1 MMIGMMSWVHG
12 KITIR
17 QYAYFLIVSFFSNLW
32 AFVATGY
39 FTAYLTGLFTS
50 EPYNS
55 MLISIAVAKVSLPW
69 GVVVLKGV
77 GANSLVTLSV
87 ILGATSR
94 SSVGRIIGMWTP
106 VTCFVTIGYEHVIAN
121 MGYIPTAVF
130 YGAPIRYGKSLSVV
144 MKAECVFHPTS
155 ATCYYKS
162 NVLCCLTN
170 MLSLL

>member
-32 AFVATGY
+32 AFVATDY
-39 FTAYLTGLFTS
+39 FTAYLTGLFTL

-55 MLISIAVAKVSLPW
+55 MLISIAVAKVNLPW

-77 GANSLVTLSV
+77 GANSLVVLSV

-106 VTCFVTIGYEHVIAN
+106 VTCFVTIGMYAHIHIIATTV
-121 MGYIPTAVF
+121 YPHTLVTYLSIRTSYASAISVHIDRRLSAVATA
-130 YGAPIRYGKSLSVV
+130 
-144 MKAECVFHPTS
+144 S
-155 ATCYYKS
+155 AI
-162 NVLCCLTN
+162 
-170 MLSLL
+170 